1 MLQNLG
7 DRARLRW
14 PAVAGLSVRVGLA
27 ERGWRGGWV
36 GECGTFQHD
45 RAPSQGSGRRLYGP
59 YHRGGVG
66 GALLGPY
73 NLLIFVVRGRFEIW
87 EPLVLIS

>member
-1 MLQNLG
+1 MG
-7 DRARLRW
+7 RM
-14 PAVAGLSVRVGLA
+14 LA

-36 GECGTFQHD
+36 GECGMFQHD

-73 NLLIFVVRGRFEIW
+73 NLLILVVRGRFEIW
-87 EPLVLIS
+87 EPLVFDFLKRGKNRFATWPDNDHIRPK